1 MSARDA
7 LPVLAGGVRLPGS
20 SEPAWQAPGE
30 LAKLDTPCYVFDA
43 AKVESDYSD
52 LKRALGTPLLVS
64 LKANPN
70 TDLFVRCANTFVD
83 GIELAS
89 QGELNVVVG
98 RSPVP
103 KFINTPALD
112 QTLMK
117 AGIASR
123 ATLILDGS
131 SQVEMLASVSAKA
144 KPLPVM
150 LRLNAAALVGN
161 AAQPGG
167 GDHFGMDVPDAMKA
181 IIRLRA
187 IGVSV
192 RGLHVFA
199 GSHSFKVWSP
209 LILTAIERVLPT
221 IEAAAGAP
229 LELVNVGGGF
239 PEDWRAQPGSFADYR
254 RSLSG
259 LSSRV
264 KVYHESG
271 RGVFNGCGHF
281 VTKVIAVKS
290 VNGAQVVVCDG
301 GIAQCFMLAQTE
313 RVIKRLRRP
322 IVVPIRNGAAAPPGS
337 RGVAVP
343 VTLAPTPVSGPVRVV
358 GNSCSRAD
366 VVGELDAAVSVRPGD
381 RLIFAD
387 CGAYSTYSP
396 TGFLNLKAPTLYL
409 VS

>member
-1 MSARDA
+1 MSARGTLP
-7 LPVLAGGVRLPGS
+7 LPVGGMTSPGS
-20 SEPAWQAPGE
+20 SEPAWTAPGE
-30 LAKLDTPCYVFDA
+30 LARLETPCYVFDPA
-43 AKVESDYSD
+43 TVESDYSD

-70 TDLFVRCANTFVD
+70 ADLFVRCAPNFVD

-98 RSPVP
+98 RSPVA
-103 KFINTPALD
+103 KFINTPAMD
-112 QTLMK
+112 QTLMR

-123 ATLILDGS
+123 ATLILDS
-131 SQVEMLASVSAKA
+131 LPQVEMLTSLTPKA

-150 LRLNAAALVGN
+150 LRLNAASLVGN
-161 AAQPGG
+161 VAPPGG

-187 IGVSV
+187 SGVGL

-199 GSHSFKVWSP
+199 GSHSFKSWSP
-209 LILTAIERVLPT
+209 MILTAVERLLPAV
-221 IEAAAGAP
+221 EAAAGAP
-229 LELVNVGGGF
+229 VDLVNVGGGF
-239 PEDWRAQPGSFADYR
+239 PEDWRVQSALFDEYR
-254 RSLSG
+254 RSLSR

-271 RGVFNGCGHF
+271 RAVFSGCGHF

-290 VNGAQVVVCDG
+290 VNGGHVVICDG
-301 GIAQCFMLAQTE
+301 GIAQCFNLAQTE
-313 RVIKRLRRP
+313 RVMKRLRRP
-322 IVVPIRNGAAAPPGS
+322 VVVPMREASGAPKA
-337 RGVAVP
+337 
-343 VTLAPTPVSGPVRVV
+343 LSGQVRVV

-366 VVGELDAAVSVRPGD
+366 VVGELDPAVTVRPGD
-381 RLIFAD
+381 RLVFSD
-387 CGAYSTYSP
+387 CGAYTTYSP
-396 TGFLNLKAPTLYL
+396 TAFLNLRAPTLYL

>member
-1 MSARDA
+1 MPANM
-7 LPVLAGGVRLPGS
+7 LPMPGS
-20 SEPAWQAPGE
+20 PELAWKTPSE

-43 AKVESDYSD
+43 ATVESDYSD
-52 LKRALGTPLLVS
+52 LKRALGTSLVVS

-70 TDLFVRCANTFVD
+70 ADLFVRCAHTFVD

-103 KFINTPALD
+103 KFINTPAMD
-112 QTLMK
+112 QTLMS

-123 ATLILDGS
+123 ATLILDS
-131 SQVEMLASVSAKA
+131 LSQVEMLASLSPKA

-150 LRLNAAALVGN
+150 LRLNAAGLVGN
-161 AAQPGG
+161 VAQLGG
-167 GDHFGMDVPDAMKA
+167 GDHFGMDVHDAMKA

-187 IGVSV
+187 IAVGV

-209 LILTAIERVLPT
+209 LIRTAMEQLVPAV
-221 IEAAAGAP
+221 EAAAGAP

-239 PEDWRAQPGSFADYR
+239 PEDWRAQPALFDEYR
-254 RSLSG
+254 RSLNS

-290 VNGAQVVVCDG
+290 SNGGHAVICDG

-322 IVVPIRNGAAAPPGS
+322 VVVPMRDVSAAPPGS
-337 RGVAVP
+337 RGVALPATV
-343 VTLAPTPVSGPVRVV
+343 APAALSGQVRVV

-366 VVGELDAAVSVRPGD
+366 VVGELDSSIPVRPGD

-387 CGAYSTYSP
+387 CGAYTTYSP
-396 TGFLNLKAPTLYL
+396 TGFLNLKAPNLYL

>member
-1 MSARDA
+1 MSASEA
-7 LPVLAGGVRLPGS
+7 LSLPAGGMILPGS
-20 SEPAWQAPGE
+20 IEPAWMAPGE
-30 LAKLDTPCYVFDA
+30 LARLETPCYVFDPA
-43 AKVESDYSD
+43 TVASDYAD
-52 LKRALGTPLLVS
+52 LKRALGTSLLVS

-70 TDLFVRCANTFVD
+70 ADLFVRCANTFVD

-103 KFINTPALD
+103 KFINTPAMD
-112 QTLMK
+112 QTLMR

-123 ATLILDGS
+123 ATLVLDS
-131 SQVEMLASVSAKA
+131 AAQVEMLASLLPKV

-150 LRLNAAALVGN
+150 LRLNAAGLIGN
-161 AAQPGG
+161 VAQLGG
-167 GDHFGMDVPDAMKA
+167 GDHFGMDLPDAMQA
-181 IIRLRA
+181 LTRLRA
-187 IGVSV
+187 LGVSV

-209 LILTAIERVLPT
+209 LICAAIERLLPT
-221 IEAAAGAP
+221 VEAAAGAP

-239 PEDWRAQPGSFADYR
+239 PEDWRAQPALFDGYR
-254 RSLSG
+254 RSLTR

-281 VTKVIAVKS
+281 VTKVIAVKP
-290 VNGAQVVVCDG
+290 VNGGHAVICDG

-322 IVVPIRNGAAAPPGS
+322 LVVSMHEGS
-337 RGVAVP
+337 AAVP
-343 VTLAPTPVSGPVRVV
+343 ALSGHVRVV

-366 VVGELDAAVSVRPGD
+366 VIGELGPAAGVRPGD

-396 TGFLNLKAPTLYL
+396 TGFLNLKAPTVYL

>member
-1 MSARDA
+1 MASMHANM
-7 LPVLAGGVRLPGS
+7 LPLPES
-20 SEPAWQAPGE
+20 SEPVWRSLSE

-43 AKVESDYSD
+43 ATVQSDYED
-52 LKRALGTPLLVS
+52 LKRALGTSLIVS

-89 QGELNVVVG
+89 IGELNVVVG

-103 KFINTPALD
+103 KFINTPAMD
-112 QTLMK
+112 QPLMS

-123 ATLILDGS
+123 ATLLLDS
-131 SQVEMLASVSAKA
+131 LSQVEMLASLAPKT

-150 LRLNAAALVGN
+150 LRLNAGALFGN
-161 AAQPGG
+161 GAQPGG
-167 GDHFGMDVPDAMKA
+167 GDHFGMDVADAMKA

-187 IGVSV
+187 IGVGV

-199 GSHSFKVWSP
+199 GSHTFKVWSP
-209 LILTAIERVLPT
+209 LIRGAVERLLPT
-221 IEAAAGAP
+221 IEAATGAP
-229 LELVNVGGGF
+229 LEMVNLGGGF
-239 PEDWRAQPGSFADYR
+239 PEDWRAHPELFAAYR
-254 RSLSG
+254 RSLDG

-264 KVYHESG
+264 KVYHEAG
-271 RGVFNGCGHF
+271 RGVFNACGHF
-281 VTKVIAVKS
+281 ITKVLAVKS
-290 VNGAQVVVCDG
+290 VNGGHVVICDG

-322 IVVPIRNGAAAPPGS
+322 VVVPMHPGAA
-337 RGVAVP
+337 
-343 VTLAPTPVSGPVRVV
+343 LSGQIKIV

-366 VVGELDAAVSVRPGD
+366 VIGELDAPICVRPGD
-381 RLIFAD
+381 RLIFCD
-387 CGAYSTYSP
+387 CGAYTTYSP
-396 TGFLNLKAPTLYL
+396 TSFLNLKTPNLYL

>member
-1 MSARDA
+1 MSAGEA
-7 LPVLAGGVRLPGS
+7 LSLSVGGVTLPGS

-30 LAKLDTPCYVFDA
+30 LAKLNTPCYVFDPA
-43 AKVESDYSD
+43 AVASDYSD
-52 LKRALGTPLLVS
+52 LKRALGTPLVVS
-64 LKANPN
+64 LKANP
-70 TDLFVRCANTFVD
+70 TADLFVRCAHTFVD

-98 RSPVP
+98 RSPIP
-103 KFINTPALD
+103 KFINTPAMD
-112 QTLMK
+112 QTLMR
-117 AGIASR
+117 AGMASR
-123 ATLILDGS
+123 ATLILDS
-131 SQVEMLASVSAKA
+131 LFQVEMLATLSQKA
-144 KPLPVM
+144 RPLPVM
-150 LRLNAAALVGN
+150 LRLNAASLVGN
-161 AAQPGG
+161 VAQLGG
-167 GDHFGMDVPDAMKA
+167 GDHFGMDVSEAMQA
-181 IIRLRA
+181 IVRLRA
-187 IGVSV
+187 TGVSV

-209 LILTAIERVLPT
+209 LIRTAIEQLLPAV
-221 IEAAAGAP
+221 EAAAGAP

-239 PEDWRAQPGSFADYR
+239 PEDWRAQPALFDEYR
-254 RSLSG
+254 RSLNR

-290 VNGAQVVVCDG
+290 VNGSRVVICDG

-322 IVVPIRNGAAAPPGS
+322 AVVPMGELSAAP
-337 RGVAVP
+337 RA
-343 VTLAPTPVSGPVRVV
+343 LSGPVRVV
-358 GNSCSRAD
+358 GNSCNRAD
-366 VVGELDAAVSVRPGD
+366 VVGELDSSVSVRPGD
-381 RLIFAD
+381 RLIFGG
-387 CGAYSTYSP
+387 CGAYTTYSP

>member
-1 MSARDA
+1 MMSANL
-7 LPVLAGGVRLPGS
+7 LPLPRS
-20 SEPAWQAPGE
+20 REPAWKSPGE
-30 LAKLDTPCYVFDA
+30 LAKLDTPCYVFDPA
-43 AKVESDYSD
+43 IVASDYSD

-70 TDLFVRCANTFVD
+70 ADLFVRCAHTFVD

-103 KFINTPALD
+103 KFINTPAMD
-112 QTLMK
+112 QTLMR

-123 ATLILDGS
+123 ATLILDGL
-131 SQVEMLASVSAKA
+131 SQVEMLASLSPKA

-150 LRLNAAALVGN
+150 LRLNAANLVGN
-161 AAQPGG
+161 VAQLGG

-187 IGVSV
+187 IGVGI

-199 GSHSFKVWSP
+199 GSHTFKVWSP
-209 LILTAIERVLPT
+209 LVRTAIEQLVPAV
-221 IEAAAGAP
+221 EAAAGAP
-229 LELVNVGGGF
+229 LELVNLGGGF
-239 PEDWRAQPGSFADYR
+239 PEDWRAEPAQFDEYR
-254 RSLSG
+254 RSLDR
-259 LSSRV
+259 LSSRI

-281 VTKVIAVKS
+281 VTKVIAVKP
-290 VNGAQVVVCDG
+290 VNGGQVVICDG

-322 IVVPIRNGAAAPPGS
+322 VVVPMREASAAPPASS
-337 RGVAVP
+337 RQVK
-343 VTLAPTPVSGPVRVV
+343 VV

-366 VVGELDAAVSVRPGD
+366 VVGELDPSVSVRPGD
-381 RLIFAD
+381 RLIFSD

-396 TGFLNLKAPTLYL
+396 TGFLNLKAPTIYL
-409 VS
+409 VP

>member
-1 MSARDA
+1 MSARGA
-7 LPVLAGGVRLPGS
+7 LPLPAGDVTLPGS
-20 SEPAWQAPGE
+20 SAPAWMIPSE
-30 LAKLDTPCYVFDA
+30 LAKLETPCYVFDA
-43 AKVESDYSD
+43 ATVESDYSG

-70 TDLFVRCANTFVD
+70 ADLFVRCAPAFVD

-103 KFINTPALD
+103 KFINTPAMD
-112 QTLMK
+112 QTLMR

-123 ATLILDGS
+123 ATLILDS
-131 SQVEMLASVSAKA
+131 PSQVEMLASVAPKA

-150 LRLNAAALVGN
+150 LRLNAAGLADNV
-161 AAQPGG
+161 AQLG
-167 GDHFGMDVPDAMKA
+167 GDHFGMDVPDAMQA

-187 IGVSV
+187 IGVSL

-209 LILTAIERVLPT
+209 MLLTAIEQLLPAV
-221 IEAAAGAP
+221 EATAGAP

-239 PEDWRAQPGSFADYR
+239 PEDWRAQPGLFAEYR
-254 RSLSG
+254 RSLNRLG
-259 LSSRV
+259 SRV
-264 KVYHESG
+264 KIYHESG

-281 VTKVIAVKS
+281 VTRVIAVKP
-290 VNGAQVVVCDG
+290 VNGGHVVICDG
-301 GIAQCFMLAQTE
+301 GIAQCFNLAQTE

-322 IVVPIRNGAAAPPGS
+322 AVVPMHEISAAPQ
-337 RGVAVP
+337 
-343 VTLAPTPVSGPVRVV
+343 TLSGQVRVV

-366 VVGELDAAVSVRPGD
+366 VVGELDSPVTVRPGD
-381 RLIFAD
+381 RLIFAG
-387 CGAYSTYSP
+387 CGAYTTYSP